1 MKVLT
6 YTRDQTIWS
15 RTTNTTFSE
24 SKVLIG
30 STLSFNSDSF
40 PGEVVWQKLT
50 YHEEDGKNDIRRF
63 MFKAASDRVL
73 FSIDEPSTVNVEN
86 DITSTDKLR
95 FRVNLFY
102 DAIGSVA
109 GVTISYYDN
118 NTWIVLLNR
127 GQVTKMFDRQ
137 YITITIGDELS
148 ATYGSYWLQFGTT
161 QYFFGVKKSTSGL
174 KAYITNSPVPMALVA
189 STYVGEFPSDLIA
202 YSGVM
207 FANSAA
213 VTDLLKAVEQYATDE
228 VDRAVAEMK
237 TVMGSFFVS
246 R

>member
-1 MKVLT
+1 MKVPT

-24 SKVLIG
+24 SKVLVG
-30 STLSFNSDSF
+30 TTLMFNSDSF

-50 YHEEDGKNDIRRF
+50 YHEEQGKADIHRF

-73 FSIDEPSTVNVEN
+73 FEIDEPSTVNVEN
-86 DITSTDKLR
+86 AITTTDKVR
-95 FRVNLFY
+95 FRVNIFY

-118 NTWIVLLNR
+118 DAWVVLLNK
-127 GQVTKMFDRQ
+127 GQVTKLFDRQ
-137 YITITIGDELS
+137 YITITIGEEV

-161 QYFFGVKKSTSGL
+161 QYFFGVKKTTSGL
-174 KAYITNSPVPMALVA
+174 HAYLTNKPMPMALVA
-189 STYVGEFPSDLIA
+189 STYVGEFPNDLIA

-207 FANSAA
+207 YANSSAIA
-213 VTDLLKAVEQYATDE
+213 DLLEAVEQYATNE
-228 VDRAVAEMK
+228 VNQAVTEMK
-237 TVMGSFFVS
+237 TLMGSFFVS